1 MSNANVSETEF
12 GTLTVRRGRQH
23 HRSPTPVGEEL
34 SLAEVALL
42 ELLAGREITGSP
54 SDGLHVIKHIRALIY
69 TTERER
75 YEQDLYPNFRPNE
88 ESYQRLIWLNCE
100 VVRKLRGNNGV
111 SIFRI
116 VQSLQ
121 QDSVILSTD
130 RPDDLSRMK
139 NMIFSII
146 GWLSHLYVPIQKA
159 PPGNPTF
166 RIDPQSARYPGRTAV
181 STDKAQRPV
190 DELLRGFGETL
201 PRRDSRL
208 GNENERS
215 SSKMA
220 LLKFHVSNLNAATL
234 NSLAGIELVWID
246 SISAHLYFD
255 PTIPALY
262 LFIAP
267 SFCKLQSFD
276 GSFLSM

>member
-1 MSNANVSETEF
+1 MSNANLSEAGL

-23 HRSPTPVGEEL
+23 HRPPTPMSEEL
-34 SLAEVALL
+34 DPAEIVLL
-42 ELLAGREITGSP
+42 ELLAGRETTGST
-54 SDGLHVIKHIRALIY
+54 SEGLHVIKHIRTLIY
-69 TTERER
+69 TAERER

-100 VVRKLRGNNGV
+100 VIRKLRGNNSI

-116 VQSLQ
+116 LQSLQ
-121 QDSVILSTD
+121 QDSILLSTNH
-130 RPDDLSRMK
+130 PDDLSRMK

-159 PPGNPTF
+159 LPGNPTF
-166 RIDPQSARYPGRTAV
+166 RIDPQGARYPGRTAV
-181 STDKAQRPV
+181 STEKAQRPV

-201 PRRDSRL
+201 PRRGSRL
-208 GNENERS
+208 GHGDERS
-215 SSKMA
+215 TSEMA
-220 LLKFHVSNLNAATL
+220 LLKFQVSNLNAATL
-234 NSLAGIELVWID
+234 DSLAGIKLVWID

-262 LFIAP
+262 LFKAP